1 MVVGCFAVVDVC
13 GEGALEGWVARG
25 EGWLGG
31 GEVEEG
37 EGGLFGVRF
46 FCWSK
51 VGNGDADCSF
61 GVSLELDRMKR
72 EWKLISFHVQLWNFI
87 DGLYW

>member
-1 MVVGCFAVVDVC
+1 MRVGW
-13 GEGALEGWVARG
+13 EVARLKR
-25 EGWLGG
+25 ERVVCL
-31 GEVEEG
+31 E
-37 EGGLFGVRF
+37 FF

-61 GVSLELDRMKR
+61 GVSIELDRMKR